1 MSQNGDKFTIKIV
14 KDNFESALSKE
25 DDVRLKEYLDSF
37 EELNKFFTL
46 MGTIF
51 GFVSK
56 DLKAKMDLLKE
67 LLVNSGENFS
77 SVKEM
82 IEYEKENELLNK
94 KGYTSGS
101 RTLLR
106 LHRGLDFI
114 RLFLQ
119 KLGELKDDEYAST
132 VCREAYEQTLSKHHP
147 FIIRNGAKVAIYALP
162 TKGVLLGRVC
172 GEPEN
177 IQQALELLPDT
188 LTATSLV
195 FERTENLFTL
205 HDLHTLP

>member
-1 MSQNGDKFTIKIV
+1 
-14 KDNFESALSKE
+14 
-25 DDVRLKEYLDSF
+25 
-37 EELNKFFTL
+37 

-106 LHRGLDFI
+106 LHRGLGKCLPYLTIFFWLF
-114 RLFLQ
+114 RFKLKTLFLY
-119 KLGELKDDEYAST
+119 LCFPIVDISGNSL
-132 VCREAYEQTLSKHHP
+132 
-147 FIIRNGAKVAIYALP
+147 IYF
-162 TKGVLLGRVC
+162 R
-172 GEPEN
+172 
-177 IQQALELLPDT
+177 
-188 LTATSLV
+188 
-195 FERTENLFTL
+195 FY
-205 HDLHTLP
+205 